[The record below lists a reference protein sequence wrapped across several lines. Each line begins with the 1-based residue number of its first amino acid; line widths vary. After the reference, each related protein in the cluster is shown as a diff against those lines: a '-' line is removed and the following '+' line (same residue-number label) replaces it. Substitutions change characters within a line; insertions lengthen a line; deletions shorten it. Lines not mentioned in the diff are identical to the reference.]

1 MKKLGLILFLLLSA
15 CTAKT
20 PPYTG
25 PTDTIDQDMV
35 AFPVSTSI
43 DLVMV
48 GDALVHSNVYN
59 DAKQSNGT
67 YDFTDQLDR
76 MKPIIEPFDLAFYNQ
91 ETILGGTALIP
102 SNYPRFNTPQEF
114 GDAML
119 DAGFNL
125 VSLAN
130 NHTNDMGV
138 KGILASDKYW
148 KTKAEAITAG
158 AYATQADSDEV
169 IVHELNGIKF
179 GFLAYTYGIN
189 GTYLAEENA
198 YMVDRINLATMES
211 DCNALRPLVDV
222 LIVSVHFGSEYTN
235 YPNTYQRN
243 VVNKLAS
250 LDVDIVIGNHA
261 HAIQPIE
268 WVEDTLVYYALG
280 NFVSGQD
287 GTERLIGLTSAIQ
300 INKTVYGNESVVTL
314 SNLRVDLNFTY
325 YNARKLDVK
334 IYPWDEVTN
343 ALVPNKAAWEA
354 KYLKIVNAYGAN
366 ITFGGLRK

>member
-1 MKKLGLILFLLLSA
+1 MKKLFLVFLLLLSA
-15 CTAKT
+15 CTSKN

-25 PTDTIDQDMV
+25 PTDTIKQDMV
-35 AFPVSTSI
+35 AFPISTTI

-48 GDALVHSNVYN
+48 GDTVVHSNVYK
-59 DAKQSNGT
+59 DAKQSDGS
-67 YDFTDQLDR
+67 YDFTGQLSK
-76 MKPIIEPFDLAFYNQ
+76 MKPIIEPYDLAFYNQ

-130 NHTNDMGV
+130 NHTNDMGT
-138 KGILASDKYW
+138 KGILASDVYW
-148 KTKAEAITAG
+148 KTKPEAITAG
-158 AYATQADSDEV
+158 AYATQAESKAV
-169 IVHELNGIKF
+169 PVHELNGIKI

-189 GTYLAEENA
+189 GTYLSEENA
-198 YMVDRINLATMES
+198 FMVPRINLDKMEE

-235 YPNTYQRN
+235 TPNQYQKN

-250 LDVDIVIGNHA
+250 LGVDIVIGNHA
-261 HAIQPIE
+261 HAIQPIQ
-268 WVEDTLVYYALG
+268 WIGKTLVYYALG
-280 NFVSGQD
+280 NFISGQD
-287 GTERLIGLTSAIQ
+287 GTERLIGLTSAIE
-300 INKTVYGNESVVTL
+300 ITKTVYGNETIVTL
-314 SNLRVDLNFTY
+314 DNLRADLNFTY
-325 YNARKLDVK
+325 YNKSKLKVK
-334 IYPWDEVTN
+334 IYPWDEVTE

-354 KYLKIVNAYGAN
+354 KYLSVVNAYGAN
-366 ITFGGLRK
+366 VTFGGLRK